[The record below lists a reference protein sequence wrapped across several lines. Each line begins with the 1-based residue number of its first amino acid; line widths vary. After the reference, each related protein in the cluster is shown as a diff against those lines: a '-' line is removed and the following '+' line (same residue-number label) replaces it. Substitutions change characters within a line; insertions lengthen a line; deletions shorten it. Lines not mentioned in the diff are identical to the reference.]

1 MLIDLFWAS
10 WLLMCKSYFLDV
22 LFVHLVEC
30 NVFIYHKICTPRKV
44 QYFFFSKIRYKK
56 YIFSSNYVSTK
67 KWQGFKNQTKKPK
80 CKEEKTKPWKNKV
93 KMPFCHILKV
103 TMVTGVSKWRTIITR
118 GKRHT
123 NNSNKK
129 KKKTDIEIILFFM

>member
-22 LFVHLVEC
+22 LFVHLVERS
-30 NVFIYHKICTPRKV
+30 VFIYHKICTPRKV
-44 QYFFFSKIRYKK
+44 QYIFFFQIFVTKK
-56 YIFSSNYVSTK
+56 IFSSNYVSTK

-80 CKEEKTKPWKNKV
+80 YKEEKTKPWKNKV
-93 KMPFCHILKV
+93 KMPFCYVLKV
-103 TMVTGVSKWRTIITR
+103 TMVNGVSKWRTIITR

-129 KKKTDIEIILFFM
+129 KKDIEIILFFM